1 MTEKLDDRVGEI
13 LREFASPTASV
24 PELMCDRHPCD
35 GVAFRFIDAE
45 LAEVSLTYGELADR
59 SRRIASVL
67 SEHGVGAGDRVA
79 TLMGKDVDLPAVILG
94 IWRLGAVYMPLFTAF
109 AEAAV
114 TDRLDQGGVR
124 VVVTDGDQFGK
135 LPEDRVRLVAGL
147 DVGVEPPVGGIN
159 LATVTAAASL
169 WDESAQ
175 TGPEVE
181 LTHMFTSGTTGKPKT
196 VVHPLAYVAGW
207 QAYLEIG
214 LGVDDNS
221 VYWNAADPGWAYG
234 LYAGVIAPL
243 VTGVPNIVSTAKFDA
258 ETSWRILE
266 RYEVTD
272 LAAAPTIFRGLRGA
286 KTRAELPALRR
297 LSSAGEPLTP
307 DVFAWA
313 QQQWGLEIH
322 DHFGQTELGMP
333 AGFAHHPHAA
343 TQVQPAAM
351 GRNFPGW
358 SLTALRLDEDVPAE
372 PGEVGRLAVRIAESA
387 FFTFTGYGPD
397 RGHRGDRFSAD
408 GEFYLSGDLI
418 TIDRDGLIHFSSRD
432 DDVILMAGY
441 RIGPFDV
448 ESALGTHPAVAEC
461 AVVAAP
467 DEMRGEIIQ
476 AFVVL
481 TPGFGGS
488 EVLVK
493 ELQDWV
499 KKEYAAHA
507 YPRQI
512 EFVTELPKT
521 PSGKVQRAVLRKQLA
536 GVGGGM

>member
-1 MTEKLDDRVGEI
+1 MNPQERIPEI
-13 LREFASPTASV
+13 LREYHSPAVSA
-24 PELMCDRHPCD
+24 PELMCDRHPSD
-35 GVAFRFIDAE
+35 GVAFRFVDGN
-45 LAEVSLTYGELADR
+45 LDDVPLTYGELADR

-67 SEHGVGAGDRVA
+67 SEHGVTAGDRVA
-79 TLMGKDVDLPAVILG
+79 TLMGKDVDLPAVIVA

-109 AEAAV
+109 AASAV
-114 TDRLDQGGVR
+114 ADRLDQGGVR
-124 VVVTDGDQFGK
+124 VVVTDTDQFGK
-135 LPEDRVRLVAGL
+135 LPGDRVRLVAGL
-147 DVGVEPPVGGIN
+147 DTGGAPPTGGID
-159 LATVTAAASL
+159 LAAAASAAPL
-169 WDESAQ
+169 WSEPAP

-196 VVHPLAYVAGW
+196 VIHPLTYVAGW

-214 LGVDDNS
+214 LGVDDRA

-234 LYAGVIAPL
+234 LYAGMIAPMCA
-243 VTGVPNIVSTAKFDA
+243 GVANIVSTAKFDA
-258 ETSWRILE
+258 ETTWRILE
-266 RYEVTD
+266 KYEVTD

-286 KTRAELPALRR
+286 KTQADLPALKR

-313 QQQWGLEIH
+313 QKQWGLEIH

-333 AGFAHHPHAA
+333 AGFAHHPDAA
-343 TQVQPAAM
+343 TQVEPAAM
-351 GRNFPGW
+351 GRSFPGW
-358 SLTALRLDEDVPAE
+358 SLTALRLDEDVPAA
-372 PGEVGRLAVRIAESA
+372 PGEVGRLAVRVAESP
-387 FFTFTGYGPD
+387 FFTFTGYGQD
-397 RGHRGDRFSAD
+397 RDHRGDRFSPD
-408 GEFYLSGDLI
+408 GELYLSGDLI
-418 TIDRDGLIHFSSRD
+418 TIDHSGLIHFSSRD

-467 DEMRGEIIQ
+467 DEMRGEIIK

-481 TPGFGGS
+481 TQGFEGS
-488 EVLVK
+488 DALVK

-512 EFVTELPKT
+512 EFVAELPKT
-521 PSGKVQRAVLRKQLA
+521 PSGKVQRAVLRKRLA
-536 GVGGGM
+536 EVGGAR

>member
-1 MTEKLDDRVGEI
+1 MNIHLEERVGEI
-13 LREFASPTASV
+13 LREFASPAASA
-24 PELMCDRHPCD
+24 PELMCDRHPRA

-45 LAEVSLTYGELADR
+45 LAEVSLTYGVLADR

-67 SEHGVGAGDRVA
+67 SAHGVRAGDRVA

-109 AEAAV
+109 AASAV
-114 TDRLDQGGVR
+114 ADRLDQGGVG
-124 VVVTDGDQFGK
+124 VVVTDGDQFDK

-147 DVGVEPPVGGIN
+147 DTGAAAPVGGIN
-159 LATVTAAASL
+159 LAAVVAAASL
-169 WDESAQ
+169 WEGPVP

-196 VVHPLAYVAGW
+196 VIHPLAYVAGW

-214 LGVDDNS
+214 LGVDDRS

-234 LYAGVIAPL
+234 LYAGVVAPMCA
-243 VTGVPNIVSTAKFDA
+243 GVSNIVSTAKFDA
-258 ETSWRILE
+258 ETTWWILE
-266 RYEVTD
+266 TYGVTD

-322 DHFGQTELGMP
+322 DHFGQTEVGMP

-351 GRNFPGW
+351 GYSFPGW

-372 PGEVGRLAVRIAESA
+372 AGEVGRLAVRVAESA
-387 FFTFTGYGPD
+387 FFTFTGYGSD

-408 GEFYLSGDLI
+408 GELYLSGDLI
-418 TIDRDGLIHFSSRD
+418 TVDCDGLIHFSSRD

-467 DEMRGEIIQ
+467 DELRGEVIH

-481 TPGFGGS
+481 TPGFERS
-488 EVLVK
+488 DALVK

-512 EFVTELPKT
+512 EFVAELPKT
-521 PSGKVQRAVLRKQLA
+521 PSGKVQRAVLRKQHA
-536 GVGGGM
+536 EVGGAR

>member
-1 MTEKLDDRVGEI
+1 MSTYPDERVGEI
-13 LREFASPTASV
+13 LDGFASPTAAA
-24 PELMCDRHPCD
+24 PELMCDRHPHD
-35 GVAFRFIDAE
+35 AVAFRFVDAN
-45 LAEVSLTYGELADR
+45 LVEVALTFGELADR
-59 SRRIASVL
+59 SRRVASVL
-67 SEHGVGAGDRVA
+67 SEHGVRAGDRVA

-109 AEAAV
+109 AASAV
-114 TDRLDQGGVR
+114 VDRLDQGGVR
-124 VVVTDGDQFGK
+124 VVVTDGDQFAK

-147 DVGVEPPVGGIN
+147 EADAASPLGGID
-159 LATVTAAASL
+159 LATAAAAAPL
-169 WDESAQ
+169 WSEAAP

-196 VVHPLAYVAGW
+196 VIHPLAYVAGW

-214 LGVDDNS
+214 LGVDDSS

-234 LYAGVIAPL
+234 LYAGVVAPL
-243 VTGVPNIVSTAKFDA
+243 CMGVPNIVSTAKFDA
-258 ETSWRILE
+258 ETTWRILE

-286 KTRAELPALRR
+286 KTQPELPALKR

-333 AGFAHHPHAA
+333 AGFAHHPQAA
-343 TQVQPAAM
+343 TQVEPAAM
-351 GRNFPGW
+351 GRSFPGW
-358 SLTALRLDEDVPAE
+358 SLTALRLDQDVPAG
-372 PGEVGRLAVRIAESA
+372 PGEVGRLAVRIAESP
-387 FFTFTGYGPD
+387 FFTFTGYGQD

-418 TIDRDGLIHFSSRD
+418 TIDSSGLIHFSSRD

-467 DEMRGEIIQ
+467 DEMRGEIIK
-476 AFVVL
+476 AYIVL
-481 TPGFGGS
+481 GPGFEGS
-488 EVLVK
+488 DVLVK

-512 EFVTELPKT
+512 EFVGELPKT

-536 GVGGGM
+536 EAGGAR

>member
-1 MTEKLDDRVGEI
+1 MTHPEERVGQI
-13 LREFASPTASV
+13 LHEFASPAANASD
-24 PELMCDRHPCD
+24 LMCDRHPRE
-35 GVAFRFIDAE
+35 GIAFRFIDASLDE
-45 LAEVSLTYGELADR
+45 MSLTYGELADR
-59 SRRIASVL
+59 SRRIASLL
-67 SEHGVGAGDRVA
+67 SEHGVKRGDRVA

-109 AEAAV
+109 AASAV
-114 TDRLDQGGVR
+114 ADRLDQGSVR

-147 DVGVEPPVGGIN
+147 GDGATPPAGGIH
-159 LATVTAAASL
+159 LATAAAAAPL
-169 WDESAQ
+169 WDEPTP

-196 VVHPLAYVAGW
+196 VIHPLTYVAGW

-214 LGVDDNS
+214 LGVDNSS

-234 LYAGVIAPL
+234 LYAGIIAPL
-243 VTGVPNIVSTAKFDA
+243 CAGVPNIVSTAKFDA
-258 ETSWRILE
+258 ETTWRILE

-286 KTRAELPALRR
+286 RTRAELPALWR

-313 QQQWGLEIH
+313 QEEWGLEIH

-333 AGFAHHPHAA
+333 AGFPHHPDAA
-343 TQVQPAAM
+343 APVQPAAM
-351 GRNFPGW
+351 GRSFPGW
-358 SLTALRLDEDVPAE
+358 SLTALKLDEDVPAE
-372 PGEVGRLAVRIAESA
+372 PGEVGRMAVRIAESP

-397 RGHRGDRFSAD
+397 RSHRSDRFSAD
-408 GEFYLSGDLI
+408 GRFYLSGDLI
-418 TIDRDGLIHFSSRD
+418 TIDGDGMIHFSARD

-448 ESALGTHPAVAEC
+448 ESALVTHPAVTEC

-481 TPGFGGS
+481 TPEVGGS
-488 EVLVK
+488 EALAK

-499 KKEYAAHA
+499 RKEYAAHA
-507 YPRQI
+507 YPRRI
-512 EFVTELPKT
+512 EFVAELPKT

-536 GVGGGM
+536 GVGDAR

>member
-1 MTEKLDDRVGEI
+1 MKPQERVSEI
-13 LREFASPTASV
+13 LGEFHLPTASA
-24 PELMCDRHPCD
+24 PELMCDRHPRD
-35 GVAFRFIDAE
+35 EVAFRFIDADLE
-45 LAEVSLTYGELADR
+45 EVSLSFGELADR

-67 SEHGVGAGDRVA
+67 SEHGVRAGDRVA
-79 TLMGKDVDLPAVILG
+79 TLMGKDVDLPAVMLG

-109 AEAAV
+109 AVSAV
-114 TDRLDQGGVR
+114 ADRLDQGGVR

-147 DVGVEPPVGGIN
+147 DAGAEPPAGGLN
-159 LATVTAAASL
+159 LAAAAAAAPL
-169 WDESAQ
+169 WSEPAP

-196 VVHPLAYVAGW
+196 VIHPLAYVAGW

-214 LGVDDNS
+214 LGAEDGA

-234 LYAGVIAPL
+234 LYAGVIAPMC
-243 VTGVPNIVSTAKFDA
+243 VGVPNIVSTAKFDA
-258 ETSWRILE
+258 ETTWRILE

-313 QQQWGLEIH
+313 LKQWGLEIH

-343 TQVQPAAM
+343 TEVEPAAM
-351 GRNFPGW
+351 GRSFPGW
-358 SLTALRLDEDVPAE
+358 SLTALRLDEDVPVE
-372 PGEVGRLAVRIAESA
+372 PGEVGRLAVRVAESP
-387 FFTFTGYGPD
+387 FFTFTGYGQD

-418 TIDRDGLIHFSSRD
+418 TIDAGGLIHFSSRD

-448 ESALGTHPAVAEC
+448 ESALGTHPGVAEC

-467 DEMRGEIIQ
+467 DEMRGEIIK
-476 AFVVL
+476 AYVVL
-481 TPGFGGS
+481 TPGFEGT
-488 EVLVK
+488 EALVK

-512 EFVTELPKT
+512 EFVAELPKT
-521 PSGKVQRAVLRKQLA
+521 PSGKVQRAVLRKRLA
-536 GVGGGM
+536 EVGGVR

>member
-1 MTEKLDDRVGEI
+1 MNTHPEERVGEI
-13 LREFASPTASV
+13 LREFASPTASA
-24 PELMCDRHPCD
+24 PDLMCDRHPQD
-35 GVAFRFIDAE
+35 HVAFRFIDAKME
-45 LAEVSLTYGELADR
+45 EVSLTYGELADR
-59 SRRIASVL
+59 SRRIASLL
-67 SEHGVGAGDRVA
+67 SEQGVSAGDRVA

-109 AEAAV
+109 AASAV
-114 TDRLDQGGVR
+114 ADRLDQGGVR
-124 VVVTDGDQFGK
+124 VVVTDRDQFGK

-147 DVGVEPPVGGIN
+147 DEGATPPAGGID
-159 LATVTAAASL
+159 LAAAVAAAPL
-169 WDESAQ
+169 WDGPAP

-196 VVHPLAYVAGW
+196 VIHPLTYVAGW

-214 LGVDDNS
+214 LGVDNRS

-234 LYAGVIAPL
+234 LYAGMIAPL
-243 VTGVPNIVSTAKFDA
+243 CAGVPNIVSTAKFDA
-258 ETSWRILE
+258 ETTWRILE

-286 KTRAELPALRR
+286 RTRAELPALKR

-313 QQQWGLEIH
+313 QEEWGLEIH

-333 AGFAHHPHAA
+333 AGFAHHPAVVA
-343 TQVQPAAM
+343 SVQPAAM
-351 GRNFPGW
+351 GHSFPGW
-358 SLTALRLDEDVPAE
+358 SLTSLRLDEDAPAE
-372 PGEVGRLAVRIAESA
+372 PGEIGRLAVRIADSP
-387 FFTFTGYGPD
+387 FFTFTGYGQD
-397 RGHRGDRFSAD
+397 RNHRGDRFSAD

-418 TIDRDGLIHFSSRD
+418 TIDGGGLIHFSSRD

-448 ESALGTHPAVAEC
+448 ESALGTHPAVTEC

-481 TPGFGGS
+481 TPGTEGS
-488 EVLVK
+488 ETLAK

-536 GVGGGM
+536 GVGGAR

>member
-1 MTEKLDDRVGEI
+1 
-13 LREFASPTASV
+13 
-24 PELMCDRHPCD
+24 MCDRHPSD
-35 GVAFRFIDAE
+35 DVAFRFVDGN
-45 LAEVSLTYGELADR
+45 LDGVSLTYGELADR

-67 SEHGVGAGDRVA
+67 SEHGVAAGDRVA
-79 TLMGKDVDLPAVILG
+79 TLMGKDVDLPAVILA
-94 IWRLGAVYMPLFTAF
+94 IWRIGAVYMPLFTAF
-109 AEAAV
+109 AASAV
-114 TDRLDQGGVR
+114 ADRLDQGGVR
-124 VVVTDGDQFGK
+124 VVVTDSDQFGK

-147 DVGVEPPVGGIN
+147 DAAGAPPAGGVD
-159 LATVTAAASL
+159 LAAAAEAAPL
-169 WDESAQ
+169 WDEAAPA
-175 TGPEVE
+175 GPEVE

-196 VVHPLAYVAGW
+196 VIHPLTYVAGW
-207 QAYLEIG
+207 QAYLEVG
-214 LGVDDNS
+214 LGVDES
-221 VYWNAADPGWAYG
+221 AVYWNAADPGWAYG
-234 LYAGVIAPL
+234 LYAGVVAPMC
-243 VTGVPNIVSTAKFDA
+243 VGVPNIVSTAKFDA
-258 ETSWRILE
+258 ETTWRILE
-266 RYEVTD
+266 KYEVTD

-286 KTRAELPALRR
+286 KTRTELPALRR

-333 AGFAHHPHAA
+333 AGFAHHPQAA
-343 TQVQPAAM
+343 TQVEPAAM
-351 GRNFPGW
+351 GRSFPGW

-372 PGEVGRLAVRIAESA
+372 PGEVGRLAVRIAESP
-387 FFTFTGYGPD
+387 FFTFTGYGQGRD
-397 RGHRGDRFSAD
+397 HRGDRFSAD

-418 TIDRDGLIHFSSRD
+418 TIDASGLIHFSSRD

-448 ESALGTHPAVAEC
+448 ESALGAHPAVSEC

-467 DEMRGEIIQ
+467 DEMRGEIIK

-481 TPGFGGS
+481 SPGGEGS
-488 EVLVK
+488 DVLVK

-512 EFVTELPKT
+512 EFVAELPKT

-536 GVGGGM
+536 EAGGAR

>member
-1 MTEKLDDRVGEI
+1 MNTHPEERVGEI
-13 LREFASPTASV
+13 LREFASPAASA
-24 PELMCDRHPCD
+24 PELMCDRHPQD
-35 GVAFRFIDAE
+35 AVAFRFIDADLE
-45 LAEVSLTYGELADR
+45 EVSLTYGELADR
-59 SRRIASVL
+59 SRRIASLL
-67 SEHGVGAGDRVA
+67 SEHGVSAGDRVA

-109 AEAAV
+109 AASAV
-114 TDRLDQGGVR
+114 ADRLDQGSVR

-147 DVGVEPPVGGIN
+147 EAGATPPAGGIN
-159 LATVTAAASL
+159 LATAAAAAPL
-169 WDESAQ
+169 WDEPTP

-196 VVHPLAYVAGW
+196 VIHPLTYVAGW

-214 LGVDDNS
+214 LGVDNRS

-243 VTGVPNIVSTAKFDA
+243 CAGVPNIVSTAKFDA
-258 ETSWRILE
+258 ETTWRILAK
-266 RYEVTD
+266 YKVTD

-286 KTRAELPALRR
+286 RTRAELPALKR

-313 QQQWGLEIH
+313 QEEWGLEIH

-333 AGFAHHPHAA
+333 AGFPHHPHAA

-351 GRNFPGW
+351 GRSFPGW
-358 SLTALRLDEDVPAE
+358 SLTSLRLDEDVPAE
-372 PGEVGRLAVRIAESA
+372 PGAVGRLAVRIADSP
-387 FFTFTGYGPD
+387 FFTFTGYGQD
-397 RGHRGDRFSAD
+397 RAQRGDRFSSD
-408 GEFYLSGDLI
+408 GQFYLSGDLI
-418 TIDRDGLIHFSSRD
+418 TIDDGGLIHFSSRD

-481 TPGFGGS
+481 TPGTEGS
-488 EVLVK
+488 HALAK
-493 ELQDWV
+493 ELQNWV

-536 GVGGGM
+536 GAGDAR

>member
-1 MTEKLDDRVGEI
+1 MSQNLDGRVGEI
-13 LREFASPTASV
+13 LRAFALPTASA
-24 PELMCDRHPCD
+24 PELMCDRHPRD
-35 GVAFRFIDAE
+35 AVAFRFIDAG
-45 LAEVSLTYGELADR
+45 LDEVSLTYGELADR
-59 SRRIASVL
+59 SRRIASLL
-67 SEHGVGAGDRVA
+67 SEHGVRAGDRVA
-79 TLMGKDVDLPAVILG
+79 TLMGKDVDLPAVMLG

-109 AEAAV
+109 AASAV
-114 TDRLDQGGVR
+114 ADRLDQGGVR
-124 VVVTDGDQFGK
+124 VVVTDSDQFGK
-135 LPEDRVRLVAGL
+135 LPEGRVRLVAGL
-147 DVGVEPPVGGIN
+147 EDGAEPPAGGVN
-159 LATVTAAASL
+159 LAAAVAAAPL
-169 WDESAQ
+169 WSEPAPA
-175 TGPEVE
+175 GPEVE

-196 VVHPLAYVAGW
+196 VIHPLAYLAGW

-214 LGVDDNS
+214 LGVEDGA

-234 LYAGVIAPL
+234 LYAGVIAPMC
-243 VTGVPNIVSTAKFDA
+243 VGVPNIVSTAKFDA
-258 ETSWRILE
+258 ETTWRILE
-266 RYEVTD
+266 KYEVTD

-286 KTRAELPALRR
+286 KTQAELPALRR

-343 TQVQPAAM
+343 SEVEPAAM
-351 GRNFPGW
+351 GRSFPGW

-372 PGEVGRLAVRIAESA
+372 PGEVGRLAVRIAESP
-387 FFTFTGYGPD
+387 FFTFTGYGQD

-418 TIDRDGLIHFSSRD
+418 TIDASGLIHFSSRD

-448 ESALGTHPAVAEC
+448 ESALGTHPAVTEC

-467 DEMRGEIIQ
+467 DEMRGEIIK
-476 AFVVL
+476 AYVVL
-481 TPGFGGS
+481 TPGFEGTDA
-488 EVLVK
+488 LVK

-512 EFVTELPKT
+512 EYVAELPKT
-521 PSGKVQRAVLRKQLA
+521 PSGKVQRAVLRKRLA
-536 GVGGGM
+536 EVGGDR